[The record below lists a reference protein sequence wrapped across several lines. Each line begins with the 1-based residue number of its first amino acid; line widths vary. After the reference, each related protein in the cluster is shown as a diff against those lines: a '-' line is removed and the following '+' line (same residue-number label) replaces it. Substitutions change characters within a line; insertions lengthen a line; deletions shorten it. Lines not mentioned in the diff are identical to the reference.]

1 FEQDSLH
8 LSSAEMNAPQDL
20 LRIIPQNTP
29 YLCLALP
36 VNVFVTYSIVF
47 FYLWIDLFSRCLWIT
62 SAFSPV
68 RFNVHG
74 I

>member
-1 FEQDSLH
+1 MH
-8 LSSAEMNAPQDL
+8 LSSAEINSPQDL
-20 LRIIPQNTP
+20 LLLTHQNTP

-36 VNVFVTYSIVF
+36 ANVFVTYSIVF